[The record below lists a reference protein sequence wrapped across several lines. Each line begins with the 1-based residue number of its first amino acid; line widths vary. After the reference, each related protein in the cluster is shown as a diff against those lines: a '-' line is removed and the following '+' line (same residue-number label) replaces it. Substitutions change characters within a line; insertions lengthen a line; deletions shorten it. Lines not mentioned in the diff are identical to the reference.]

1 MASKGKSRDN
11 GMTGSRLADWRKR
24 VAMQANFINANAPL
38 LLAAIHYM
46 AEAGGAIRFGKT
58 RDGGAIAIGLY
69 DGDEKRT
76 EYLAPDDDID
86 QLMIELL
93 ELYAPPDVVR
103 EYRDWM
109 AQARIDR

>member
-1 MASKGKSRDN
+1 MASKGKVRRDGVN
-11 GMTGSRLADWRKR
+11 GSRLADWRKR
-24 VAMQANFINANAPL
+24 VAMQASFINANAAL
-38 LLAAIHYM
+38 MLAAVHYM

-76 EYLAPDDDID
+76 EYLAPEDDID

-93 ELYAPPDVVR
+93 ELYAPAEVVQ
-103 EYRDWM
+103 EYRTWM
-109 AQARIDR
+109 AQDRIGR